1 MPSIAYIPSSFS
13 SVNDD
18 DIKDYIFI
26 LYLLSYLCVV
36 VMLTFLSKKVKSPY
50 KRYMV
55 KCLLFSMVLY
65 MTFIII
71 LVCLAFIMISSN
83 YF

>member
-1 MPSIAYIPSSFS
+1 MSSIGLSINANIE
-13 SVNDD
+13 
-18 DIKDYIFI
+18 DYICI

-36 VMLTFLSKKVKSPY
+36 VMLAFLSKKLKSPY

-65 MTFIII
+65 MTFIIMA
-71 LVCLAFIMISSN
+71 VCLALLLVYLN
-83 YF
+83 YSLNYS